1 MKFFNLLVRTFLSPL
16 NCKPWSFNLFLM
28 SLSFNKWKTGSG
40 IVFIRFLDT
49 FFLVVALIS
58 VGCPVRHLSKCEL
71 TFFSNIATLHTGQ
84 GTFLESVSSSLG
96 SGVELLEDGRCD
108 NSDSIDSSTGITF
121 NVDDVAFGLGFV
133 GLGLFN
139 GKVVRGLTSFA
150 NDSNLQM

>member
-16 NCKPWSFNLFLM
+16 NCSPWSFNLFLM

-40 IVFIRFLDT
+40 IVFIRFLVT
-49 FFLVVALIS
+49 FFLVVALMS

-84 GTFLESVSSSLG
+84 GTFLESASSLG
-96 SGVELLEDGRCD
+96 SCVELLEDGRCD
-108 NSDSIDSSTGITF
+108 NSDSMDSSTGITF
-121 NVDDVAFGLGFV
+121 NVDDVALGFV

-150 NDSNLQM
+150 NDSNLKM